1 MDWLLITI
9 IIILAI
15 IVIALVGVVLVL
27 RLLAKGLNREL
38 DYLDF
43 LDYEE

>member
-9 IIILAI
+9 IAILAV
-15 IVIALVGVVLVL
+15 IVIALVGVIIVL
-27 RLLAKGLNREL
+27 RLLAKALSRDL
-38 DYLDF
+38 DYLEF